1 MKSIIILLQT
11 LAGVGFIAGNRENPS
26 MDSV

>member
-1 MKSIIILLQT
+1 MKNMIIALQT
-11 LAGVGFIAGNRENPS
+11 LTREGFIPGNRENPS